1 MLKHIL
7 LISLFVAPLSHV
19 SASAFRVSADELN
32 KMVAEDKVVVLDA
45 RKKDDY
51 DVGHVKNA
59 ISFPVGL
66 TFLNKEVNGKIQRP
80 QIMQK
85 YLQERGLNLGSKI
98 VIYDSGEIVKAAR
111 VFWTL
116 EVYGFT
122 NVKILDRGYKS
133 WIDKN
138 YSTSQDSPKR
148 ERSSYIATINHKRL
162 ASKFTTQLAIHNK
175 NKVLVDARSVLAYL
189 GKVSVARRFGH
200 IPNAINVPF
209 EGNINKN
216 SEFVGLKSTKELKS
230 LYGDIPVDKKVI
242 IYCKIGMVSSTNY
255 FALRE
260 LGYDVAN
267 YDASWREWG
276 NDLTL
281 PIEK

>member
-1 MLKHIL
+1 MKYLL
-7 LISLFVAPLSHV
+7 LISLYIAPITHG
-19 SASAFRVSADELN
+19 SASEFRLSANELN
-32 KMVAEDKVVVLDA
+32 NSLAAGEVVILDA
-45 RKKDDY
+45 RIKDDY
-51 DVGHVKNA
+51 DVGHIKNA

-66 TFLNKEVNGKIQRP
+66 TFLNKEVNGKIQHP
-80 QIMQK
+80 QVMQK
-85 YLQERGLNLGSKI
+85 YLQERGVDLGSKI
-98 VIYDSGEIVKAAR
+98 VIYDDGEIVKAAR

-122 NVKILDRGYKS
+122 HVKILDRGYKS
-133 WIDKN
+133 WTEKN
-138 YSTSQDSPKR
+138 FATSQESPER
-148 ERSSYIATINHKRL
+148 ERSNYIATINHKRL
-162 ASKFTTQLAIHNK
+162 ASKFTTQLATHNK
-175 NKVLVDARSVLAYL
+175 NRVVVDARSEPSYL
-189 GKVSVARRFGH
+189 GKVSVAKRFGH
-200 IPNAINVPF
+200 IPSAINVPF
-209 EGNINKN
+209 EENITKN
-216 SEFVGLKSTKELKS
+216 SEFVGLKSTEELKN
-230 LYGDIPVDKKVI
+230 LYGDIPLDKKVI